1 MKKRQLLFAA
11 MAVIMAACAPK
22 TSYQPL
28 PEGIEDNLHRTGI
41 NTCPYEYFPTPE
53 TPVPAGYKPFYISH
67 YGRHGSRS
75 NWESPSYGKV
85 LGSFEKAHEAGIL
98 TEVGEQAYQ
107 TVKTVISLHNHMN
120 GRLTPLGA
128 KEHREI
134 AGRMYNKYK
143 GVFRGSTK
151 KVRAASSVIPRCL
164 VSMAA
169 FTGELLS
176 IDSKLD
182 ISWDTGEVFM
192 NYLAS
197 EDSREKRAEAREII
211 NEYRNAHVCDTIYF
225 ASRIFTDIDKAHEV
239 VGSIDKMTR
248 RAIEIAIICGSF
260 ELGDSLL
267 LCIAP
272 EDLEYSSKI
281 YSLDLYLRQCNSV
294 EFGDSR
300 MAVPEMKAFMED
312 FISKADEAIA
322 GGPTV
327 ADLRFGHDYHLL
339 AISAFM
345 GIKGIAERRTA
356 EEAMDWPGWL
366 YTPFAGNLQA
376 VFYRNKAG
384 NVLVKF
390 FINEREATLICLEG
404 GPYYNW
410 QDLKN
415 TWAI

>member
-1 MKKRQLLFAA
+1 
-11 MAVIMAACAPK
+11 
-22 TSYQPL
+22 
-28 PEGIEDNLHRTGI
+28 
-41 NTCPYEYFPTPE
+41 
-53 TPVPAGYKPFYISH
+53 
-67 YGRHGSRS
+67 
-75 NWESPSYGKV
+75 
-85 LGSFEKAHEAGIL
+85 KAHEAGIL
-98 TEVGEQAYQ
+98 TEAGEQAYQ

-143 GVFRGSTK
+143 GVFRGGTK

-176 IDSKLD
+176 LDSKLD

-192 NYLAS
+192 NYLSS